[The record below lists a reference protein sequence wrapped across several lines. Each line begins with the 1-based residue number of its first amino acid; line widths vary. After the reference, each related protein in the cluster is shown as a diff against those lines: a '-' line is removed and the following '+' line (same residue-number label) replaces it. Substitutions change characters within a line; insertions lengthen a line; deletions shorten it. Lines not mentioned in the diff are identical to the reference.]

1 MTSHMAKVATVCWY
15 HLRQLRSYVDRDVMA
30 RLVLSLVITRIDYC
44 NAVLAGLPASSLAP
58 LQRVQNAAA
67 RLVLGLDRRAHI
79 TPALKRLH
87 WLPVKYRVL
96 FKLATLMHRCLYRC
110 CPAYLMDI
118 VTINDSKTA
127 VYVVSGR
134 QHEPLS

>member
-1 MTSHMAKVATVCWY
+1 
-15 HLRQLRSYVDRDVMA
+15 MA

-67 RLVLGLDRRAHI
+67 RLVLGLDRRVHI

-87 WLPVKYRVL
+87 WLPVKYRVM
-96 FKLATLMHRCLYRC
+96 FKLATQMHRCLHRC
-110 CPAYLMDI
+110 CPVYLMDI
-118 VTINDSKTA
+118 VTFNDSDTA
-127 VYVVSGR
+127 VTYVVSGHR